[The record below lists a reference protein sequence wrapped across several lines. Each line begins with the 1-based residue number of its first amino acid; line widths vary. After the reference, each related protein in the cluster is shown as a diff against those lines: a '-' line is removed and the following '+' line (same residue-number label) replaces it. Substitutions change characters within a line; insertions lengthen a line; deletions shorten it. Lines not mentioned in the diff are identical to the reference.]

1 MRGTTPAQ
9 SPTTAAIFGKTPL
22 ATASQR
28 YFSNLEAR
36 GADPKSIRTYRS
48 AVDPFIENCAKSYV
62 EDVIKQD
69 IINFMSWLRKQ
80 PLPQRKHS
88 NPQRTYANKFGHVA
102 IGHESLAVTQDYLA
116 DVKKGDTKKAVA
128 DADLILVR
136 AEADRDI
143 APYRQKLG
151 GAQIEQLH
159 RQYVNKRLLERMVK
173 ESGVRSSI

>member
-128 DADLILVR
+128 DADFT
-136 AEADRDI
+136 
-143 APYRQKLG
+143 AP
-151 GAQIEQLH
+151 
-159 RQYVNKRLLERMVK
+159 
-173 ESGVRSSI
+173 